1 MNKSLKK
8 ALSICLLVP
17 CAFSLTGCNKDD
29 ENMDNQNTIETW
41 DGTIGEV
48 SEAVDGVITIDTA
61 EELAG
66 LAKKVNEGMNY
77 SGYTIKLAVDMDLEN
92 KEWTPIGYGSVNYLG
107 EIDSTEGAMF
117 SGVFDGDNHT
127 IYNLKINTW
136 SKGGLGS
143 NTSSA
148 GVGFIGLNTGTVKN
162 LTIDGANVKGNHYV
176 GVVTG
181 FNLNATIANCH
192 VKNATVDNTYA
203 NDDDSGD
210 KAGGIAGHFAKGIL
224 EGDSASLTNCTV
236 ENSIIKAD
244 RDAGQ
249 VIGCIADAN
258 QTGNTANKVTVS
270 WNESGNTENKSNT
283 NITNDIV
290 GRIA

>member
-1 MNKSLKK
+1 MNKFFKK
-8 ALSICLLVP
+8 TLSTCLLVP
-17 CAFSLTGCNKDD
+17 CALSLAGCNKDNED
-29 ENMDNQNTIETW
+29 TMETW

-48 SEAVDGVITIDTA
+48 SEAVDGVVTIDTA

-66 LAKKVNEGMNY
+66 LAKKVNEGTNY
-77 SGYTIKLAVDMDLEN
+77 SGYTIKLAIDMDLQN
-92 KEWTPIGYGSVNYLG
+92 KEWTPIGYGSLNYLG
-107 EIDSTEGAMF
+107 VIDSSEGAVF
-117 SGVFDGDNHT
+117 SGVFDGNNHT
-127 IYNLKINTW
+127 IHNLKINTW

-143 NTSSA
+143 ATDSA
-148 GVGFIGLNTGTVKN
+148 GVGFIGLNNGTVKN
-162 LTIDGANVKGNHYV
+162 LTINGANVKGNHYV

-181 FNLNATIANCH
+181 FNLNATITNCH

-210 KAGGIAGHFAKGIL
+210 KAGGIAGHFAKGLL
-224 EGDSASLTNCTV
+224 ENDSAILINCSV
-236 ENSIIKAD
+236 ENSTIKAD

-249 VIGCIADAN
+249 VIGCLAGGAN
-258 QTGNTANKVTVS
+258 QSNNTANKVTVS
-270 WNESGNTENKSNT
+270 WNETGNTENKSNT